1 MTNKEWLAT
10 LPKET
15 WWEVVHEW
23 LFHEYGMAFNNS
35 YLAIMAWLED
45 QHIPIMKWDT
55 RT

>member
-23 LFHEYGMAFNNS
+23 LFYS
-35 YLAIMAWLED
+35 YKKVGVLQWLEEK
-45 QHIPIMKWDT
+45 HFPIRNWDGSIKWE
-55 RT
+55 